1 MAFQT
6 VMKAA
11 SDPTRRAI
19 LNLLKKGSLSAGDI
33 SKHFNMSQPAI
44 SQHLAL
50 LREAELVTCRR
61 QGRSIIYELNAS
73 AFEEV
78 LFWIQDLIGERHEQT
93 VHEKQHV

>member
-61 QGRSIIYELNAS
+61 QGRSIICELNAS

-78 LFWIQDLIGERHEQT
+78 LFWIQDLIGETHEQT

>member
-78 LFWIQDLIGERHEQT
+78 LFWIQDLIGETHEQT